1 MNLYRVFT
9 EERTMTNIRELMGQ
23 MAAPAGV
30 DTDNRTKTP
39 PALPAA
45 PSTRAPQKSFFCRR
59 IVLPKNLS
67 FFKDPSILRG
77 HSNRAVLAIE
87 SLKKLTT
94 KTDIRNEL
102 FAETERF
109 LKGGGA
115 VNKIAQGISGKDPGD
130 PAVFLN
136 RTLFAEPKAPRTP
149 VPEVVAA
156 IEARRLRKVR
166 HTSRYKSRTASPKRK
181 VIYDDF
187 GEPVR
192 RVWQEE

>member
-1 MNLYRVFT
+1 MYQFRNLP
-9 EERTMTNIRELMGQ
+9 IL
-23 MAAPAGV
+23 
-30 DTDNRTKTP
+30 
-39 PALPAA
+39 
-45 PSTRAPQKSFFCRR
+45 
-59 IVLPKNLS
+59 VLNQLLLHIKL
-67 FFKDPSILRG
+67 LR
-77 HSNRAVLAIE
+77 L
-87 SLKKLTT
+87 LKKLTT